1 MSYVRPAKKLQTGA
15 LSQAK
20 TRADKRQKP
29 ARKNKSRGKK
39 KTFLSI
45 TPETSINKLIV
56 SDQFKA
62 GRPCGA
68 PSFHRMCSAYKRVFP
83 RLFGVWLFGCLV
95 FVVVDV
101 VVVDFAAGRLLR

>member
-20 TRADKRQKP
+20 TELTKDKNQQ
-29 ARKNKSRGKK
+29 GKTKVGEK